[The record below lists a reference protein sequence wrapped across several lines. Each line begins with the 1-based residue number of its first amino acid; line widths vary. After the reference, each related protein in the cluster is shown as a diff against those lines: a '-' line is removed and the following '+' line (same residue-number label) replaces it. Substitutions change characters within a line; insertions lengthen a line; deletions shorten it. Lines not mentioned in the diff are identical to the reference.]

1 MTGLPAIQIDNHLR
15 PFCRRA
21 TIADQTAQNLYDYAL
36 IQSKVGKYGFSS
48 LRFERVLISPF
59 RAADYNCLPLGVS
72 TVPTIARPPHFTI
85 MTIALLKRCEAQ
97 RHAGLGVYSFQCG
110 AAA

>member
-1 MTGLPAIQIDNHLR
+1 MASLVYGLSAFLFPLPSGTD
-15 PFCRRA
+15 
-21 TIADQTAQNLYDYAL
+21 D
-36 IQSKVGKYGFSS
+36 
-48 LRFERVLISPF
+48 
-59 RAADYNCLPLGVS
+59 NCLPLGVS

-97 RHAGLGVYSFQCG
+97 RHAGLRVYSFQCG